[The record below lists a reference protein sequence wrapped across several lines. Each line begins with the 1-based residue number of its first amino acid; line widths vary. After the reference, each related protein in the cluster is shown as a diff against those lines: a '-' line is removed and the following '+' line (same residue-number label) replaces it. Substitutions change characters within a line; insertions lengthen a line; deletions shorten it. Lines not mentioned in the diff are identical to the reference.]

1 VSESPAKPQGG
12 FSIVDRDL
20 SDGGV
25 EIQQLLLAN
34 SPRSFT
40 HLAPSQNKTS
50 YKSIYYTIEKFMA
63 RIIFQGSGVIV
74 TPVPFE
80 ATENS
85 L

>member
-1 VSESPAKPQGG
+1 LVSESPAKPQGG

-40 HLAPSQNKTS
+40 HLAPSRNKT
-50 YKSIYYTIEKFMA
+50 
-63 RIIFQGSGVIV
+63 
-74 TPVPFE
+74 
-80 ATENS
+80 
-85 L
+85 